1 MGLNVIFLAYLCIL
15 HTYMCTNQKSLK
27 IENTKNMRKA
37 FVHFLWGTL
46 VLAFVVSGLAFTA
59 IWNGWI
65 GYMPP
70 IEDLQ
75 NPINRFATQIYSA
88 DGKVIGT
95 WNFNRE
101 NRVCIPYSNL
111 SPHLVDA
118 LVATEDARFYDH
130 SGVDFIALG
139 RAIVKRGLLG
149 QTSAGG
155 GSTITQQLAKQL
167 YSETAKSTL
176 QRVLQKPIE
185 WVIAVKLERNY
196 TKEEIIALYLNYFDF
211 LHNAVGIKTASNTYF
226 NKEPKDLTVEEAAT
240 LIGLCK
246 NPSLF
251 NPVRYPERCRE
262 RRNVV
267 LDQMRKAGYL
277 TDSQYDEYAAKDLT
291 LDFHRTDHKD
301 GTAPYLREFLRIY
314 MTAERPDISKYPSWN
329 KRQYVL
335 DSIAWVTDPLYGWCN
350 KNFKKDGTP
359 YNLNADG
366 LKVYTTIDSRM
377 QRYAEE
383 AVYGHVARFLQPE
396 FTKENRRKSNAPF
409 TSQLTKKQVNQIM
422 ERAVLQSERYRVM
435 KANGASDE
443 EIHRAFHTPTDMSV
457 FTYHGDLDTT
467 MTPLDSIRYVKSF
480 LRAGFMSMDPKTGAV
495 KAYVGGLDYR
505 HFMYD
510 MVTGGRRQVGSTIK
524 PFLYSLAME
533 NGFSPC
539 DLAPNVQRTY
549 MVAGQ
554 PWTPRNASHKRAGE
568 MVTLKWGLAQSSNW
582 VSAYLMSK
590 LSPQQFVQLLHDY
603 GINNPDIHPSMSLCL
618 GPCEVSVAEMVSAY
632 TTFANGGIR
641 VAPLFVSRIED
652 NDGNV
657 VATFQPRMNE
667 VISAESANKM
677 LVELMGVVEGGTAG
691 RLRYKYNFTG
701 DIGGKTGTTNRNSD
715 AWFMGFTPELVS
727 GCWVGGEDRDIHFDS
742 MRMGQGATMALP
754 IWAYFMKKVYRD
766 SSLPYDPNSKFNLPE
781 GFDPCA
787 KDADDMEYGIDE
799 VYE

>member
-1 MGLNVIFLAYLCIL
+1 
-15 HTYMCTNQKSLK
+15 
-27 IENTKNMRKA
+27 MRKV
-37 FVHFLWGTL
+37 FIHFLWWLLGLTFL
-46 VLAFVVSGLAFTA
+46 GSSLAFVA

-75 NPINRFATQIYSA
+75 NPISRFATQIYSS

-101 NRVCIPYSNL
+101 NRICVPYSNL
-111 SPHLVDA
+111 SPYLVQA
-118 LVATEDARFYDH
+118 LVATEDVRFYDH
-130 SGVDFIALG
+130 SGIDFIALS

-167 YSETAKSTL
+167 YSDAAGSTL
-176 QRVLQKPIE
+176 ERLLQKPIE

-211 LHNAVGIKTASNTYF
+211 LHNAVGIKTAATTYF
-226 NKEPKDLTVEEAAT
+226 YKDPKDLTLEEAAT

-251 NPVRYPERCRE
+251 NPVRYPERCRD

-267 LDQMRKAGYL
+267 LDQMRKAGYI
-277 TDSQYDEYAAKDLT
+277 TDEQYHKSCELPLT
-291 LDFHRTDHKD
+291 LNFHRNDHKD
-301 GTAPYLREFLRIY
+301 GTAPYLREFLRVY
-314 MTAERPDISKYPSWN
+314 MSAERPDRSKYPSWN

-335 DSIAWVTDPLYGWCN
+335 DSIAWDTDPLYGWCN

-383 AVYGHVARFLQPE
+383 AVYGHVARYLQPE
-396 FTKENRRKSNAPF
+396 FFKENRGKPNAPF

-422 ERAVLQSERYRVM
+422 ERAVLQSERYRIL
-435 KANGASDE
+435 KSNGASDE
-443 EIHRAFHTPTDMSV
+443 EIHKSFHTPTDMSI
-457 FTYHGDLDTT
+457 FTYHGDVDTT
-467 MTPLDSIRYVKSF
+467 MTPIDSIRYVKSF
-480 LRAGFMSMDPKTGAV
+480 LRAGFMSMDPTTGAV
-495 KAYVGGLDYR
+495 KAYVGGLDYT

-539 DLAPNVQRTY
+539 DKAPNVQQTY
-549 MVAGQ
+549 MVAGK

-582 VSAYLMSK
+582 ISAYLMSK

-618 GPCEVSVAEMVSAY
+618 GPCEMTVAEMVSAY
-632 TTFANGGIR
+632 TTFANRGIR
-641 VAPLFVSRIED
+641 TAPMFVSRIED
-652 NDGNV
+652 NEGNV
-657 VATFQPRMNE
+657 ITSFQPRMNE
-667 VISAESANKM
+667 VISEESANKM
-677 LVELMGVVEGGTAG
+677 LVLLKGVVDGGTAG

-701 DIGGKTGTTNRNSD
+701 EIGGKTGTTNRNSD
-715 AWFMGFTPELVS
+715 AWFMGFTPQLVS
-727 GCWVGGEDRDIHFDS
+727 GCWVGGDDRDIHFDS

-766 SSLPYDPNSKFNLPE
+766 KTLPYDPNAKFDLPE
-781 GFDPCA
+781 GFDGCSHNA
-787 KDADDMEYGIDE
+787 EDDMEYGIDE

>member
-1 MGLNVIFLAYLCIL
+1 
-15 HTYMCTNQKSLK
+15 
-27 IENTKNMRKA
+27 MRKV
-37 FVHFLWGTL
+37 FIHFLWWLLGLTFL
-46 VLAFVVSGLAFTA
+46 GSSLAFVA

-75 NPINRFATQIYSA
+75 NPISRFATQIYSS

-101 NRVCIPYSNL
+101 NRICVPYSNL
-111 SPHLVDA
+111 SPYLVQA
-118 LVATEDARFYDH
+118 LVATEDVRFYDH
-130 SGVDFIALG
+130 SGIDFIALS

-167 YSETAKSTL
+167 YSDAAGSTL
-176 QRVLQKPIE
+176 ERLLQKPIE

-211 LHNAVGIKTASNTYF
+211 LHNAVGIKTAATTYF
-226 NKEPKDLTVEEAAT
+226 YKDPKDLTLEEAAT

-251 NPVRYPERCRE
+251 NPVRYPERCRD

-267 LDQMRKAGYL
+267 LDQMRKAGYI
-277 TDSQYDEYAAKDLT
+277 TDEQYHKSCELPLT
-291 LDFHRTDHKD
+291 LNFHRNDHKD
-301 GTAPYLREFLRIY
+301 GTAPYLREFLRVY
-314 MTAERPDISKYPSWN
+314 MSAERPDRSKYPSWN

-335 DSIAWVTDPLYGWCN
+335 DSIAWDTDPLYGWCN

-383 AVYGHVARFLQPE
+383 AVYGYVARYLQPE
-396 FTKENRRKSNAPF
+396 FFKENRGKPNAPF

-422 ERAVLQSERYRVM
+422 ERAVLQSERYRIL
-435 KANGASDE
+435 KSNGASDE
-443 EIHRAFHTPTDMSV
+443 EIHKSFHTPTDMSI
-457 FTYHGDLDTT
+457 FTYHGDVDTT
-467 MTPLDSIRYVKSF
+467 MTPIDSIRYVKSF
-480 LRAGFMSMDPKTGAV
+480 LRAGFMSMDPTTGAV
-495 KAYVGGLDYR
+495 KAYVGGLDYT

-549 MVAGQ
+549 MVAGM

-582 VSAYLMSK
+582 ISAYLMSK

-618 GPCEVSVAEMVSAY
+618 GPCEMTVAEMVSAY
-632 TTFANGGIR
+632 TTFANRGIR
-641 VAPLFVSRIED
+641 TAPMFVSRIED
-652 NDGNV
+652 NEGNV
-657 VATFQPRMNE
+657 ITSFQPRMNE
-667 VISAESANKM
+667 VISEESANKM
-677 LVELMGVVEGGTAG
+677 LVLLKGVVDGGTAG

-701 DIGGKTGTTNRNSD
+701 EIGGKTGTTNRNSD
-715 AWFMGFTPELVS
+715 AWFMGFTPQLVS
-727 GCWVGGEDRDIHFDS
+727 GCWVGGDDRDIHFDS

-766 SSLPYDPNSKFNLPE
+766 KTLPYDPNAKFDLPE
-781 GFDPCA
+781 GFDGCSHNA
-787 KDADDMEYGIDE
+787 EDDMEYGIDE

>member
-1 MGLNVIFLAYLCIL
+1 
-15 HTYMCTNQKSLK
+15 
-27 IENTKNMRKA
+27 MRKV
-37 FVHFLWGTL
+37 FIHFLWWLLGLTFL
-46 VLAFVVSGLAFTA
+46 GSSLAFVA

-70 IEDLQ
+70 VEDLQ
-75 NPINRFATQIYSA
+75 NPISRFATQIYSS

-101 NRVCIPYSNL
+101 NRICVPYSNL
-111 SPHLVDA
+111 SPYLVKA
-118 LVATEDARFYDH
+118 LVATEDVRFYDH
-130 SGVDFIALG
+130 SGIDFIALS

-167 YSETAKSTL
+167 YSDAAGSTL
-176 QRVLQKPIE
+176 ERLLQKPIE

-211 LHNAVGIKTASNTYF
+211 LHNAVGIKTASTTYF
-226 NKEPKDLTVEEAAT
+226 YKDPKDLTLEEAAT

-251 NPVRYPERCRE
+251 NPVRYPERCLE

-267 LDQMRKAGYL
+267 LDQMRKAGYI
-277 TDSQYDEYAAKDLT
+277 TDEQYEKSCT
-291 LDFHRTDHKD
+291 LPIALNFHRNDHKD
-301 GTAPYLREFLRIY
+301 GTAPYLREFLRVY
-314 MTAERPDISKYPSWN
+314 MSAERPDRSKYPSWN

-335 DSIAWVTDPLYGWCN
+335 DSIAWDTDPLYGWCN

-383 AVYGHVARFLQPE
+383 AVYGHVARYLQPE
-396 FTKENRRKSNAPF
+396 FFKENKGKPNAPF
-409 TSQLTKKQVNQIM
+409 TSQLTKKQVDQIM
-422 ERAVLQSERYRVM
+422 ERAVLQSERYRIL

-443 EIHRAFHTPTDMSV
+443 EIHKSFHTPTDMSI
-457 FTYHGDLDTT
+457 FTYHGDVDTT
-467 MTPLDSIRYVKSF
+467 MTPIDSIRYVKSF
-480 LRAGFMSMDPKTGAV
+480 LRAGFMSMDPVTGAV
-495 KAYVGGLDYR
+495 KAYVGGLDYT

-539 DLAPNVQRTY
+539 DLAPNVQHTY
-549 MVAGQ
+549 MVAGK

-582 VSAYLMSK
+582 ISAYLMSK

-618 GPCEVSVAEMVSAY
+618 GPCEMTVAEMVSAY
-632 TTFANGGIR
+632 TTFANHGIR
-641 VAPLFVSRIED
+641 TAPMFVSRIED
-652 NDGNV
+652 NEGNV
-657 VATFQPRMNE
+657 ITNFQPRMNE
-667 VISAESANKM
+667 VISEESANKM
-677 LVELMGVVEGGTAG
+677 LVLLKGVVDGGTAG

-701 DIGGKTGTTNRNSD
+701 EIGGKTGTTNRNSD
-715 AWFMGFTPELVS
+715 AWFMGFTPQLVS
-727 GCWVGGEDRDIHFDS
+727 GCWVGGDDRDIHFDS

-766 SSLPYDPNSKFNLPE
+766 KTLPYDPNAKFDLPE
-781 GFDPCA
+781 GFDGCSHNA
-787 KDADDMEYGIDE
+787 EDDMEYGIEE

>member
-1 MGLNVIFLAYLCIL
+1 
-15 HTYMCTNQKSLK
+15 
-27 IENTKNMRKA
+27 MRKK
-37 FVHFLWGTL
+37 FIHFLWGTL
-46 VLAFVVSGLAFTA
+46 AAVSVLCALGFTA

-70 IEDLQ
+70 VEDLQ
-75 NPINRFATQIYSA
+75 NPINRFATQVYSS

-101 NRVCIPYSNL
+101 NRICIPYSSL
-111 SPHLVDA
+111 SPYLVQA
-118 LVATEDARFYDH
+118 LVATEDVRFYDH

-139 RAIVKRGLLG
+139 RAIVKRGLMG
-149 QTSAGG
+149 QASAGG

-176 QRVLQKPIE
+176 QRMLQKPIE

-211 LHNAVGIKTASNTYF
+211 LHNAVGIKTAANTYF
-226 NKEPKDLTVEEAAT
+226 NKEPKDLTIDESAT

-251 NPVRYPERCRE
+251 NPVRYPDRSRE

-277 TDSQYDEYAAKDLT
+277 SDSQYEEHASEPLT
-291 LDFHRTDHKD
+291 LNFHRTDHKD

-314 MTAERPDISKYPSWN
+314 MTAERPDMSKYPSWN

-350 KNFKKDGTP
+350 KNFKKDGSP

-383 AVYGHVARFLQPE
+383 AVYGHVARYLQPE
-396 FTKENRRKSNAPF
+396 FFKENRSKPNAPF
-409 TSQLTKKQVNQIM
+409 TSDLTKKQVNQIM

-435 KANGASDE
+435 KANGASDG

-457 FTYHGDLDTT
+457 FTYHGDIDTT

-495 KAYVGGLDYR
+495 KAYVGGLDYS

-590 LSPQQFVQLLHDY
+590 LNPQQFVQLLHDY

-641 VAPLFVSRIED
+641 TAPMFVSRIED
-652 NDGNV
+652 NEGNV
-657 VATFQPRMNE
+657 IATFQPRMNE
-667 VISAESANKM
+667 VISSESANKM
-677 LVELMGVVEGGTAG
+677 LVELMGVVDGGTAG

-727 GCWVGGEDRDIHFDS
+727 GCWVGGEDRDVHFDS
-742 MRMGQGATMALP
+742 MKMGQGATMALP

-766 SSLPYDPNSKFNLPE
+766 RSLPYNPEAKFNLPE
-781 GFDPCA
+781 GFDPC
-787 KDADDMEYGIDE
+787 KKDDADTEYGIDE